1 MMVALKLRCQHRPVR
16 VQGGNFA
23 IGFSAAIAA
32 GLTASWFVGSFMTR
46 GRETFVDPAS
56 SPSQDFDLESLDGI
70 TIAAT
75 FRPGR
80 HSRSPSVLLL
90 HGFRASRQATAAN
103 AMWLASL
110 GYATLTIDLRGHGQS
125 TIAPC
130 TFGLREAMEVGTAFD
145 WLRKRQENAPVCIVG
160 ISLGGAAC
168 LLGEA
173 GPIPA
178 DALVLQGVYSDIRH
192 AIRNRIARYTPSLAA
207 TLLEPLLSFQALL
220 RLGIS
225 PSRLAPVRA
234 LSQYPGPVLIIGSQ
248 QDRSTLATETRALYD
263 AAKGGGKLMLIP
275 DGDHID
281 ICRLT
286 SAAYRDCLKAF
297 LAQTI
302 GSANIGD

>member
-1 MMVALKLRCQHRPVR
+1 MMVGLKLRCQHRPVR
-16 VQGGNFA
+16 VQAGSFG

-46 GRETFVDPAS
+46 GRETFVDPALP
-56 SPSQDFDLESLDGI
+56 PSRDFDLESPDGI

-110 GYATLTIDLRGHGQS
+110 GYATLSIDLRGHGQS

-130 TFGLREAMEVGTAFD
+130 TFGLKEAEEARIAFD
-145 WLRKRQENAPVCIVG
+145 WLKKRQGNAPVCIIG

-168 LLGEA
+168 LIGDA

-192 AIRNRIARYTPSLAA
+192 AIRNRIARYIPRIVA
-207 TLLEPLLSFQALL
+207 TLLEPLLSFQTLL
-220 RLGIS
+220 RLGVS
-225 PSRLAPVRA
+225 PSRLAPVKA
-234 LSQYPGPVLIIGSQ
+234 LSQYDGPVLIIGGQ
-248 QDRSTLATETRALYD
+248 QDRSTLATETRALYA
-263 AAKGGGKLMLIP
+263 AAKDGEKLMLSP

-286 SAAYRDCLKAF
+286 SATYRDCVKAF

-302 GSANIGD
+302 GSADIGN